1 MKTTK
6 EILEP
11 YHDFISTIYKVEREL
26 TKSIDIITSVKSL
39 EAYETYEEDGGRS
52 ALWLYVRDILND
64 IRAHF
69 GLENICN
76 NEYEAEAL
84 KPKLE
89 KYRKLYHD
97 KLRGATTFH
106 LPLHHPQRK
115 LNKVK

>member
-11 YHDFISTIYKVEREL
+11 YHDFISTVYKVESEL

-39 EAYETYEEDGGRS
+39 EAYETY
-52 ALWLYVRDILND
+52 V
-64 IRAHF
+64 
-69 GLENICN
+69 ENICN

>member
-6 EILEP
+6 EIFEP
-11 YHDFISTIYKVEREL
+11 YHDFISTVYKVEREL

-39 EAYETYEEDGGRS
+39 EAYELYEENGGRS

-64 IRAHF
+64 IRTHF
-69 GLENICN
+69 GLENVCN
-76 NEYEAEAL
+76 NEHEAEAL

-106 LPLHHPQRK
+106 MSPYAKK

>member
-6 EILEP
+6 EILKP
-11 YHDFISTIYKVEREL
+11 ISTFYKVEIEL
-26 TKSIDIITSVKSL
+26 TNSIDIITAVKSL
-39 EAYETYEEDGGRS
+39 EAYELYEENGGRS

-64 IRAHF
+64 IRVHF

-76 NEYEAEAL
+76 NEQEAEAL

-97 KLRGATTFH
+97 RLRGATTFH
-106 LPLHHPQRK
+106 MSPTHRK